1 MRAGIG
7 KFFRNLFLNL
17 TLIGVALLI
26 GALLMEVAIRIIAPQ
41 QLILLRADIWQPVDS
56 VGWAHRPGLT
66 TDVNTGDRTVG
77 FFTDQHGFR
86 IAQGGRPEGRPYR
99 ILLLGDSFMAAM
111 QVEDEQSTAGLIEK
125 CLAARTGGKGAAV
138 WNTGVSGW
146 DPPQYLVQARR
157 ALDSLP
163 FDLVLVSVFLGN
175 DVVER
180 RRVLS
185 PRLPDRR
192 PTLRLPR
199 SLGKDELIDAV
210 LAPINDGLE
219 TRSHLFVFMK
229 NRFQSVLMMLGL
241 THIEIPIELRRDQA
255 TSGRWAVT
263 GDILADIDAMAKA
276 RGAATLYMLI
286 PSIEQVEPEILAHRA
301 RSFHIDPSTLDIDQP
316 ERLISRELEKHHLDF
331 FSVREALRAA
341 QQRGVTLYG
350 RADMHPSADGHR
362 VMWNTL
368 APHLARELQ
377 APYRDSSTD
386 SACSMP

>member
-7 KFFRNLFLNL
+7 KSFKNLFLNL

-41 QLILLRADIWQPVDS
+41 QLILLRGDIWQPVDS
-56 VGWAHRPGLT
+56 VGWAHRPDLK

-86 IAQGGRPEGRPYR
+86 IASTGRPTGRYR

-111 QVEDEQSTAGLIEK
+111 QVEDEQSTAGLIER
-125 CLAARTGGKGAAV
+125 CLAPRVGGAAAV

-146 DPPQYLVQARR
+146 DPPQYYVQARR
-157 ALDSLP
+157 VLDSLP

-175 DVVER
+175 DVVDR
-180 RRVLS
+180 RRVLP
-185 PRLPDRR
+185 PRLPDARHDLRFPRR
-192 PTLRLPR
+192 LTR
-199 SLGKDELIDAV
+199 DELVDAI

-229 NRFQSVLMMLGL
+229 NRFQSVLMQLGL

-255 TSGRWAVT
+255 TSPRWAIT
-263 GDILADIDAMAKA
+263 GSILADIDSLA
-276 RGAATLYMLI
+276 RAHGAASLFMLI
-286 PSIEQVEPEILAHRA
+286 PSIEQVEPEILQNRA
-301 RSFHIDPSTLDIDQP
+301 RSFHIDPATLDIDQP
-316 ERLISRELEKHHLDF
+316 ERLIKAELEKHHLRY

-350 RADMHPSADGHR
+350 RADMHPSAEGHR

-368 APHLARELQ
+368 APHIAQ
-377 APYRDSSTD
+377 ALKTPYSDVSPD
-386 SACSMP
+386 PACSAP